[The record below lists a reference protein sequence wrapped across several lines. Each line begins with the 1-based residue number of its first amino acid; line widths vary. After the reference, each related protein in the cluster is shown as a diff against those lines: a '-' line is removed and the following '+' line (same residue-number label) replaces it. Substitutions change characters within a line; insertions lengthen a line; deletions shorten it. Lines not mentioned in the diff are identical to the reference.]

1 MFGVRKKQHEKTYPG
16 EQWFVTGRGLDRG
29 YDWEAKQMLGGEA
42 RAADLSRFGGFAV
55 GR

>member
-1 MFGVRKKQHEKTYPG
+1 MFGLRKKQREKTYMG

-42 RAADLSRFGGFAV
+42 RAADLRRSSGWTS
-55 GR
+55 